1 MTGHPIP
8 APPTFELTTQTIP
21 SVGTHCTRKMISTNN
36 IYKHSKDTYINMFYF
51 TFEIATH
58 GIPPLYVHGF
68 NFIFFLQIL
77 TFVYALIIKR
87 FTLIKF
93 LTIQNNLTKNLHT
106 CVATITEPSCITSSV
121 ALSCHVIATTFT
133 MAYTC

>member
-1 MTGHPIP
+1 
-8 APPTFELTTQTIP
+8 
-21 SVGTHCTRKMISTNN
+21 
-36 IYKHSKDTYINMFYF
+36 MFYL

-58 GIPPLYVHGF
+58 GIPPLMYVHGF
-68 NFIFFLQIL
+68 NFIIFLQIF

-93 LTIQNNLTKNLHT
+93 LTIQNNLHT

-121 ALSCHVIATTFT
+121 ALSRHMIATTFA